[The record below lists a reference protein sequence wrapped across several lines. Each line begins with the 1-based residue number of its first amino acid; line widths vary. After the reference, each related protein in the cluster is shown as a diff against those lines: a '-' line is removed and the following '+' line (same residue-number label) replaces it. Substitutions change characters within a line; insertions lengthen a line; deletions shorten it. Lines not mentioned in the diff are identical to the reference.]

1 MTAGSGPGTLAA
13 QAAPPG
19 TAGGNGTALITGGAG
34 GTGSAIARRL
44 RADGFRVVIT
54 DVDRAAGER
63 VRHDLQVEF
72 IRCDCAS
79 EPDMRHAVR
88 LSGPV
93 QVLVNS
99 VGIRGATG
107 AIWQIP
113 VDDFR
118 RTIEVN
124 TVSHI
129 VMSQLVAPAMMQ
141 RRSGAIIMIAY
152 GAARTG
158 AVGRSPYG
166 ISKWGLL
173 GLTESLANELA
184 PWGIRANA
192 VLPGMVA
199 GERFAGS
206 IALHAQ
212 CEGITEQQALDRIM
226 SRTRL
231 RRLVDPAEVAAAVS
245 YLASDDAIGVTGVF
259 LDVSGGIRVTGSPGR
274 DRAQEQGA
282 AVLPGELAPLEAAGV
297 RIPRIGFGTYG
308 IPLEDARPLVRRALE
323 VGYRH
328 IDTAMRYDNERTV
341 GQGVRD
347 SGVPRSEIFVAS
359 KFPHTHA
366 SSRDVVDAAWSS
378 VRELGLGYVDLFLMH
393 WPNGEVPPEETFGA
407 LTPLIA
413 DGVIRAVGLSN
424 APSALV
430 RRVLAVTGL
439 ANVQVEHHPYLRQEA
454 LHELVAEQGMTLT
467 AYAPLAEGRVF
478 TDPVLTSI
486 AAKHGKNAGQVTLRY
501 LLRRPRTIVIPK
513 TSRMER
519 VPLHLDI
526 LDFDLDDADVAEID
540 ALGAARRRFFDPPWQ
555 AFAWDER

>member
-1 MTAGSGPGTLAA
+1 M
-13 QAAPPG
+13 
-19 TAGGNGTALITGGAG
+19 
-34 GTGSAIARRL
+34 
-44 RADGFRVVIT
+44 
-54 DVDRAAGER
+54 
-63 VRHDLQVEF
+63 
-72 IRCDCAS
+72 
-79 EPDMRHAVR
+79 
-88 LSGPV
+88 
-93 QVLVNS
+93 
-99 VGIRGATG
+99 
-107 AIWQIP
+107 
-113 VDDFR
+113 
-118 RTIEVN
+118 
-124 TVSHI
+124 
-129 VMSQLVAPAMMQ
+129 
-141 RRSGAIIMIAY
+141 
-152 GAARTG
+152 
-158 AVGRSPYG
+158 
-166 ISKWGLL
+166 
-173 GLTESLANELA
+173 
-184 PWGIRANA
+184 
-192 VLPGMVA
+192 
-199 GERFAGS
+199 
-206 IALHAQ
+206 
-212 CEGITEQQALDRIM
+212 
-226 SRTRL
+226 
-231 RRLVDPAEVAAAVS
+231 
-245 YLASDDAIGVTGVF
+245 
-259 LDVSGGIRVTGSPGR
+259 TGSPGR

-366 SSRDVVDAAWSS
+366 SARDVVDAAWSS

-424 APSALV
+424 APSAPVRLV
-430 RRVLAVTGL
+430 LTVTGL

-486 AAKHGKNAGQVTLRY
+486 AAKHRKNAGQVTLRY